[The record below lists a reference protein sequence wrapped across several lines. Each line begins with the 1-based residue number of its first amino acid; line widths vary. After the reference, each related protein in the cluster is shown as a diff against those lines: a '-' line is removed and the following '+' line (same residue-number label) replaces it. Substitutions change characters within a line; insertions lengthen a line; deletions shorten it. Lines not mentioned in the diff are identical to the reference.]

1 MISLPW
7 RLARSLRR
15 SGVLGMN
22 QRNGDFIARVNPRRL
37 YPLVDDKVRTKALAQ
52 QAGIQ
57 VPELYGVLHIQHEV
71 PELPRLLGER
81 EDFVVKPVNGS
92 GGNGVLVIVGRRKGR
107 YRKASGALLT
117 EEALEHHISNTLSGL
132 YSLGGQPDAAMIE
145 YRVKVDPV
153 FEPISHQGVPDLRT
167 VVYKGYPV
175 MAMVRLPTAM
185 SDGKANLHQGAIG
198 AGIDIATGLTGR
210 GVWRNEVVDE
220 HLDTANPI
228 AGIQVPQWDTLLELA
243 ARCYDI
249 SGLGY
254 LGVDFVLDRDFGPMM
269 LEMNAR
275 PGLNIQIANRAGL
288 AARLETVDREKA
300 YALPLAERVAFAKE
314 RFGVERSDA
323 TSATGRSPLVPA

>member
-1 MISLPW
+1 MIAFPW
-7 RLARSLRR
+7 QRARALRAH
-15 SGVLGMN
+15 GVLGMN
-22 QRNGDFIARVNPRRL
+22 QRNGDFIAQVNPRRL
-37 YPLVDDKVRTKALAQ
+37 YPLVDDKVRTKTLARD
-52 QAGIQ
+52 AGIQ
-57 VPELYGVLHIQHEV
+57 VPQLYGLIAIQHQV
-71 PELPRLLGER
+71 LDLPKLLDGR

-107 YRKASGALLT
+107 YRKASGAQLT
-117 EEALEHHISNTLSGL
+117 EDELEHHVSNTLSGL

-175 MAMVRLPTAM
+175 LAMVRLPTAL

-198 AGIDIATGLTGR
+198 AGIDIASGVTGR

-220 HLDTANPI
+220 HIDTGNPI
-228 AGIQVPQWDTLLELA
+228 TGVQVPQWDTLLELA

-254 LGVDFVLDRDFGPMM
+254 LGVDFVLDCQFGPMM

-275 PGLNIQIANRAGL
+275 PGLNIQIANQTGLLPRLATVDAFGRAG
-288 AARLETVDREKA
+288 TSV
-300 YALPLAERVAFAKE
+300 AERVAFSRQHFE
-314 RFGVERSDA
+314 QH
-323 TSATGRSPLVPA
+323 

>member
-1 MISLPW
+1 MLFPW
-7 RLARSLRR
+7 QRARALRAA
-15 SGVLGMN
+15 GVLGMN

-52 QAGIQ
+52 AAGIR
-57 VPELYGVLHIQHEV
+57 VPQLYGVLRIQHEV
-71 PELPRLLGER
+71 AQLPDLLDGR

-92 GGNGVLVIVGRRKGR
+92 GGNGVLVIVGKRRDR

-117 EEALEHHISNTLSGL
+117 EDELEHHVSNTLSGL

-145 YRVKVDPV
+145 YRVKIDSV
-153 FEPISHQGVPDLRT
+153 FEPISYQGVPDLRT
-167 VVYKGYPV
+167 VVYRGYPV
-175 MAMVRLPTAM
+175 LAMVRLPTAL

-198 AGIDIATGLTGR
+198 AGIDIASGITGR
-210 GVWRNEVVDE
+210 GVWRNEIVDE
-220 HLDTANPI
+220 HIDTGNPI
-228 AGIQVPQWDTLLELA
+228 AGVQVPQWDTLLELA

-275 PGLNIQIANRAGL
+275 PGLNIQIANQTGLLPRL
-288 AARLETVDREKA
+288 AAVDAHARDGA
-300 YALPLAERVAFAKE
+300 DVAERVAFAKE
-314 RFGVERSDA
+314 RFGRH
-323 TSATGRSPLVPA
+323 

>member
-1 MISLPW
+1 MITLPW
-7 RLARSLRR
+7 QRARALREH
-15 SGVLGMN
+15 GVLGMN

-37 YPLVDDKVRTKALAQ
+37 YPLVDDKVRTKTLAQ
-52 QAGIQ
+52 AAGIQ
-57 VPELYGVLHIQHEV
+57 VPELYGLIAIQHQV
-71 PELPRLLGER
+71 LELPKLLEGR

-107 YRKASGALLT
+107 YRKASGAQMT
-117 EEALEHHISNTLSGL
+117 EDELEHHVSNTLSGL

-145 YRVKVDPV
+145 YRVRVDPV

-175 MAMVRLPTAM
+175 LAMVRLPTAL

-198 AGIDIATGLTGR
+198 AGIDIASGLTGR
-210 GVWRNEVVDE
+210 GVWRNEVIDE
-220 HLDTANPI
+220 HIDTGNPI
-228 AGIQVPQWDTLLELA
+228 TGVQVPQWDTLLELA

-275 PGLNIQIANRAGL
+275 PGLNIQIANQTGL
-288 AARLETVDREKA
+288 LPRLATVDAHGRQGA
-300 YALPLAERVAFAKE
+300 SVAERVAFARE
-314 RFGVERSDA
+314 RFGRA
-323 TSATGRSPLVPA
+323 

>member
-1 MISLPW
+1 MITFPW
-7 RLARSLRR
+7 QRARALRAR
-15 SGVLGMN
+15 GVLGMN
-22 QRNGDFIARVNPRRL
+22 QRNGDFIAKVNPRRL

-52 QAGIQ
+52 AAGIQ
-57 VPELYGVLHIQHEV
+57 VPELYGLMAIQHQV
-71 PELPRLLGER
+71 LALPKLLEGR

-117 EEALEHHISNTLSGL
+117 EDELEHHVSNTLSGL

-175 MAMVRLPTAM
+175 LAMVRLPTAL

-198 AGIDIATGLTGR
+198 AGIDIGSGLTGR
-210 GVWRNEVVDE
+210 GVWRNEIVDE
-220 HLDTANPI
+220 HIDTGNPI
-228 AGIQVPQWDTLLELA
+228 AGVHVPQWDTLLELA

-275 PGLNIQIANRAGL
+275 PGLNIQIANQTGL
-288 AARLETVDREKA
+288 LPHLATVDAHGRSGA
-300 YALPLAERVAFAKE
+300 SVAERVAFAKG
-314 RFGVERSDA
+314 RFGR
-323 TSATGRSPLVPA
+323 R

>member
-1 MISLPW
+1 MMQLPW

-15 SGVLGMN
+15 AGVLGMN
-22 QRNGDFIARVNPRRL
+22 QRNGDFISRVNPRRL
-37 YPLVDDKVRTKALAQ
+37 YPLVDDKVRSKTLAQ

-57 VPELYGVLHIQHEV
+57 VPELYGVIRIQHEV
-71 PELPRLLGER
+71 PELPKLLGGR

-198 AGIDIATGLTGR
+198 AGIDIASGLTAR

-220 HLDTANPI
+220 HVDTGNPI
-228 AGIQVPQWDTLLELA
+228 ANVQVPQWDTLLELA

-254 LGVDFVLDRDFGPMM
+254 LGVDFVLDREFGPMM

-275 PGLNIQIANRAGL
+275 PGLNIQIANQSGL
-288 AARLETVDREKA
+288 LPRLATVD
-300 YALPLAERVAFAKE
+300 ALGRDDASVAERVAFARE
-314 RFGVERSDA
+314 HFARSGPNGVDA
-323 TSATGRSPLVPA
+323 PTSAP

>member
-1 MISLPW
+1 MIVLPW
-7 RLARSLRR
+7 QRARALRR
-15 SGVLGMN
+15 AGVLGMN

-37 YPLVDDKVRTKALAQ
+37 YPLVDDKVRTKTLAQ
-52 QAGIQ
+52 AAGIQ
-57 VPELYGVLHIQHEV
+57 VPQLYGLIAIQHQV
-71 PELPRLLGER
+71 LELPKLLEGR

-107 YRKASGALLT
+107 YRKASGAQLS
-117 EEALEHHISNTLSGL
+117 EDELEHHVSNTLSGL

-175 MAMVRLPTAM
+175 LAMVRLPTAL

-210 GVWRNEVVDE
+210 GVWRNEVIDE
-220 HLDTANPI
+220 HIDTGNPI
-228 AGIQVPQWDTLLELA
+228 TGVQVPQWDTLLELA

-275 PGLNIQIANRAGL
+275 PGLNIQIANQTGL
-288 AARLETVDREKA
+288 LPRLATVDAHGRQGA
-300 YALPLAERVAFAKE
+300 SVAERVAFAQE
-314 RFGVERSDA
+314 RFGRS
-323 TSATGRSPLVPA
+323 

>member
-175 MAMVRLPTAM
+175 MAMVRLPTAV

-275 PGLNIQIANRAGL
+275 PGLNIQIANQTGL
-288 AARLETVDREKA
+288 RPRLATVDTLGRDGA
-300 YALPLAERVAFAKE
+300 DVAERVAFARE
-314 RFGVERSDA
+314 HFARNRPVTPDA
-323 TSATGRSPLVPA
+323 VTSAP

>member
-1 MISLPW
+1 MITFPW
-7 RLARSLRR
+7 QRARALRAH
-15 SGVLGMN
+15 GVLGMN
-22 QRNGDFIARVNPRRL
+22 QRNGDFIAKVNPRRL
-37 YPLVDDKVRTKALAQ
+37 YPLVDDKVRTKTLAQ
-52 QAGIQ
+52 AAGIQ
-57 VPELYGVLHIQHEV
+57 VPELYGLIAIQHQV
-71 PELPRLLGER
+71 LELPTLLEGR

-107 YRKASGALLT
+107 YRKASGAQLT
-117 EEALEHHISNTLSGL
+117 EDELEHHVSNTLSGL

-175 MAMVRLPTAM
+175 LAMVRLPTAL

-198 AGIDIATGLTGR
+198 AGIDIGSGLTGR

-220 HLDTANPI
+220 HIDTGNPI
-228 AGIQVPQWDTLLELA
+228 TGVQVPQWDALLELA

-275 PGLNIQIANRAGL
+275 PGLNIQIANQTGL
-288 AARLETVDREKA
+288 LPRLATVDAHGRSGA
-300 YALPLAERVAFAKE
+300 SVAERVAFAKE
-314 RFGVERSDA
+314 RFGR
-323 TSATGRSPLVPA
+323 R